1 MNQTICLLKCM
12 IKCVDCVGLSDIK
25 RFSLHVYIDCVISCN
40 FFDKQCCFTTSDPIS
55 LNSKPEIRCKSGQF
69 GLGCNHQCN
78 CADQTESCFV
88 HSGGCPSGCAPGFTG
103 EDCSGWLG
111 RVRVDFILMMQ
122 SIMFG

>member
-25 RFSLHVYIDCVISCN
+25 RFSLHAYIFLCYGTN

-55 LNSKPEIRCKSGQF
+55 LNSNPEIRCESGRF
-69 GLGCNHQCN
+69 GLGCERQCN

-111 RVRVDFILMMQ
+111 RVRVDFILMMH